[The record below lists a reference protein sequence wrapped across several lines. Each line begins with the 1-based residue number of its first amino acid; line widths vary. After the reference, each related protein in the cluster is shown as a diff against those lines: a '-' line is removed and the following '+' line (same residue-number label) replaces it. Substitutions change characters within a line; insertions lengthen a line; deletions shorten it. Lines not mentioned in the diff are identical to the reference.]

1 MGNPNFNDS
10 SRCFIFNW
18 IFNMKRVIIFQFTIE
33 GHCIAEIT
41 KKYKKMTN
49 LEKERLKKELFIF
62 AKRIKI
68 K

>member
-1 MGNPNFNDS
+1 
-10 SRCFIFNW
+10 
-18 IFNMKRVIIFQFTIE
+18 MKRVIIFQFTIE